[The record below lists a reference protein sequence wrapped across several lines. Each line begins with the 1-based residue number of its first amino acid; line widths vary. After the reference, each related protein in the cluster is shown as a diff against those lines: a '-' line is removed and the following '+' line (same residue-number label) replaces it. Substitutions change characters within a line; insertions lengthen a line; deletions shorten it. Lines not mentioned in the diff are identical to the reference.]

1 MHRVIVDEATSRQ
14 LGQAGSVT
22 EICDADGN
30 VIGIFRPRRVPQDL
44 LDSDEGPRDELI
56 RQGRLRTGR
65 PLADVIADLE
75 RRS

>member
-1 MHRVIVDEATSRQ
+1 MHRVIVDEATIQR
-14 LGQAGSVT
+14 LGQVGSIA

-30 VIGIFRPRRVPQDL
+30 VIGTFRPRRVPRDL
-44 LDSDEGPRDELI
+44 LDSDEGPREELI

>member
-14 LGQAGSVT
+14 LGQAESVT
-22 EICDADGN
+22 AICDADGN

-44 LDSDEGPRDELI
+44 LETDEWPRDELI

-65 PLADVIADLE
+65 PLAEVVADLE